1 MVCAE
6 YLKIATAITV
16 QSSGKPGFAV
26 WNHAGEAAVI
36 LVSYAVARIDG
47 CEPTS
52 DALREDKLFWIE
64 MCESGPMLLRQW
76 SNGS

>member
-36 LVSYAVARIDG
+36 LVSHA
-47 CEPTS
+47 CQ
-52 DALREDKLFWIE
+52 L
-64 MCESGPMLLRQW
+64 CCGPD
-76 SNGS
+76 